1 VEEEI
6 YNMMFQLKKTQ
17 VNTDKAPAAIG
28 PYSQA
33 IIAGPFV
40 FTSGQ
45 LPVDPS
51 TGELVGGDAANQ
63 AKQVFENIKAVLTEA
78 GTDLSK
84 VVKATVFLKNM
95 DDFGAVNQVYAS
107 YFGEGVLPARSA
119 VQVAKLPKD
128 VAVEIEM
135 IALA

>member
-1 VEEEI
+1 MSNQI
-6 YNMMFQLKKTQ
+6 KKQL

-33 IIAGPFV
+33 IIAAPFV

-45 LPVDPS
+45 LPVDPK
-51 TGELVGGDAANQ
+51 TNELVGGDAANQ
-63 AKQVFENIKAVLTEA
+63 AKQVFENIKAVLAEA
-78 GTDLSK
+78 GSDLSK
-84 VVKATVFLKNM
+84 AVKATVFLRNM
-95 DDFGAVNQVYAS
+95 DDFAAVNKVYAS
-107 YFGEGVLPARSA
+107 YFGEGILPARSA

-135 IALA
+135 IALI

>member
-1 VEEEI
+1 MSNHIE
-6 YNMMFQLKKTQ
+6 KKL

-33 IIAGPFV
+33 IIAAPFV

-45 LPVDPS
+45 MPVDPK
-51 TGELVGGDAANQ
+51 TNELVGGDITNQ
-63 AKQVFENIKAVLTEA
+63 AKQVFENIKAILAEA

-95 DDFGAVNQVYAS
+95 DDFAAVNKVYAS
-107 YFGEGVLPARSA
+107 YFTEGILPARSA

-135 IALA
+135 IALI